1 MLHIRFPELGI
12 SLDVN
17 RVAFHIGS
25 FNVYWYGIIIAVG
38 FLLAV
43 LYAMKSAPKFDLDPD
58 KLMNCIIVGIL
69 CGIVGARAYY
79 VIFYPGDMFLKNPA
93 KIIDIHDGGLAIYG
107 GVIGGLLGGCITA
120 KLSKMR
126 VSAVLDIASL
136 GFLIGQSIGRWGNF
150 MNQEAF
156 GRETDLPW
164 GMVSENTGNVP
175 VHPCFFYE
183 SMWCLIGFILLHFFS
198 RRLRHYDGQVFL
210 LYLLWYGFE
219 RFIVEGLRT
228 DSLLLPGLSLRV
240 SQVLAGALVIVSA
253 VALLVLHKRTVLSGV
268 GSPRIM
274 ALNGIVD
281 KVPEDLVTDETVQE
295 LSAGQEHTEASEEG
309 KPTQEA
315 EQETKA
321 ADSAEP
327 APQETQPNQQEETNG

>member
-1 MLHIRFPELGI
+1 
-12 SLDVN
+12 
-17 RVAFHIGS
+17 
-25 FNVYWYGIIIAVG
+25 
-38 FLLAV
+38 
-43 LYAMKSAPKFDLDPD
+43 
-58 KLMNCIIVGIL
+58 
-69 CGIVGARAYY
+69 
-79 VIFYPGDMFLKNPA
+79 
-93 KIIDIHDGGLAIYG
+93 
-107 GVIGGLLGGCITA
+107 
-120 KLSKMR
+120 
-126 VSAVLDIASL
+126 
-136 GFLIGQSIGRWGNF
+136 